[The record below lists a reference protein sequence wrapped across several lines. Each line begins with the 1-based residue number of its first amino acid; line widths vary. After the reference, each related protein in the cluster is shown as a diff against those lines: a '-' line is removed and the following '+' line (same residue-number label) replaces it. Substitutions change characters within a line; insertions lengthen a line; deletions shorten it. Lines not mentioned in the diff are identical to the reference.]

1 MTDIMTAFG
10 PMVALQILYSLLFL
24 AGAAVVF
31 AAMDSMKHIR
41 ARYGFVSLSLRYAVP
56 YLAHTLSPK
65 TRLARTT
72 R

>member
-31 AAMDSMKHIR
+31 AAMDRMKRIR
-41 ARYGFVSLSLRYAVP
+41 ARYGLVKLSLRYAVP

-65 TRLARTT
+65 IRQARAA

>member
-1 MTDIMTAFG
+1 MTEITHAFG

-24 AGAAVVF
+24 AGAAMVF
-31 AAMDSMKHIR
+31 AAMDRMKHIR
-41 ARYGFVSLSLRYAVP
+41 ARYGFVKLSLRYAVP

-65 TRLARTT
+65 TRLARAA

>member
-31 AAMDSMKHIR
+31 AAIDRMKHIR
-41 ARYGFVSLSLRYAVP
+41 ARYGFLKLCLRYAVP
-56 YLAHTLSPK
+56 YLVHTLSPK
-65 TRLARTT
+65 TRQARAA

>member
-31 AAMDSMKHIR
+31 AAIDRMKHIR
-41 ARYGFVSLSLRYAVP
+41 ARYGFVKLILWYAVP

-65 TRLARTT
+65 TRLVRTV

>member
-31 AAMDSMKHIR
+31 AAMDRIKRIR
-41 ARYGFVSLSLRYAVP
+41 TRYGFVKLSLRYAAP

-65 TRLARTT
+65 TRLARTA

>member
-31 AAMDSMKHIR
+31 AAMDRMKRIR
-41 ARYGFVSLSLRYAVP
+41 ARYGFVKLSLCYAVP

-65 TRLARTT
+65 TRLARAV